1 MVAIGCGVAA
11 ALLGTA
17 ALIYIG
23 RQIFKGRSMVNY
35 EFLHNH
41 HTEVEDAST
50 SSVIDMDEVEDRHER
65 HHIKGPSSDRKHNKQ
80 QHHYRHH
87 RKYP

>member
-11 ALLGTA
+11 VLLGTA
-17 ALIYIG
+17 ALVYIG

-35 EFLHNH
+35 EFLNNH
-41 HTEVEDAST
+41 HTEVEQAST
-50 SSVIDMDEVEDRHER
+50 SIIDMDEVEER
-65 HHIKGPSSDRKHNKQ
+65 NHIKGQDRKHNNR
-80 QHHYRHH
+80 HHHRHH